1 MMICASIEGDY
12 DGSAA
17 QGYHIYPAI
26 PGALGIKYLNPFK
39 NK

>member
-1 MMICASIEGDY
+1 MMTYASRVEDY

-26 PGALGIKYLNPFK
+26 PGALGIKFLNPFK